1 MLKGAASVQKKQMP
15 GVGPLDFKPM
25 LAALKRHRF
34 AGWTSIFMHP
44 TPRGTPLHPTAPEVS
59 AQINRSR
66 AYLERTMADA

>member
-15 GVGPLDFKPM
+15 GVGPLDFKPT

-34 AGWTSIFMHP
+34 AGCTSIFMHP
-44 TPRGTPLHPTAPEVS
+44 TLRGTPLHPTAPEVS